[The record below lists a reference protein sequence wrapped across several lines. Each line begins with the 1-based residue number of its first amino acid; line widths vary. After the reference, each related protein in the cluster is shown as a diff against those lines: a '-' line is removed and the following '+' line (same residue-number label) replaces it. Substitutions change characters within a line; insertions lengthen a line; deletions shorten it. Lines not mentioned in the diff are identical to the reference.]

1 MDIRD
6 RLDKLREAISKGP
19 GLSLRAWVEA
29 AGVCRGI
36 LKPSYAAEIREEN
49 KEALARG
56 AAEILGWDRGQ
67 MEAWLL
73 FGQEEPALEAF
84 LAELPNLARCVGC
97 TKWLP
102 KKEVIRGVSRCLTC
116 KREAGRLLAR
126 RQRDPHFDAIFD
138 VAYQKLPQIRAVYP
152 VLAKAVEE
160 CCADRS
166 RAFTVARVQRI
177 IGLSRARTEALLQEF
192 GLTKV
197 AVAVAAKS
205 RSTFRC
211 RFNRRATQR
220 RRPGFQKW
228 AREQNAR
235 WRHAPAAP
243 NQIPLSLAGAA

>member
-1 MDIRD
+1 MPSYSA
-6 RLDKLREAISKGP
+6 AISQ
-19 GLSLRAWVEA
+19 
-29 AGVCRGI
+29 
-36 LKPSYAAEIREEN
+36 EN
-49 KEALARG
+49 REALAR
-56 AAEILGWDRGQ
+56 AAAVILGWDQGQ

-73 FGQEEPALEAF
+73 YGHGEPALDAF
-84 LAELPNLARCVGC
+84 LADLPNLARCVGC
-97 TKWLP
+97 KKWLP

-152 VLAKAVEE
+152 VLARAVEQ

-205 RSTFRC
+205 RCTFRC
-211 RFNRRATQR
+211 RFNRPGGQR
-220 RRPGFQKW
+220 RSSFPRW
-228 AREQNAR
+228 AKEQNAR
-235 WRHAPAAP
+235 WRRQAPAP

>member
-1 MDIRD
+1 MDT
-6 RLDKLREAISKGP
+6 LRVGFGKGP
-19 GLSLRAWVEA
+19 TCLTIAEWVEK
-29 AGVCRGI
+29 AGVARDMVYSSY
-36 LKPSYAAEIREEN
+36 PSEITTEN
-49 KEALARG
+49 RVALARA
-56 AAEILGWDRGQ
+56 AAEILGCNVGQ
-67 MEAWLL
+67 MEAWLVH
-73 FGQEEPALEAF
+73 GEEVPDLQDF

-97 TKWLP
+97 KKWLP

-138 VAYQKLPQIRAVYP
+138 VAYQKLPQIRAVHP
-152 VLAKAVEE
+152 VLARAVEQ

-205 RSTFRC
+205 RCTFRC
-211 RFNRRATQR
+211 RFNRPGGQR
-220 RRPGFQKW
+220 RSTPFPRW
-228 AREQNAR
+228 AKEQNAR
-235 WRHAPAAP
+235 WRRQAPAP